1 MRISV
6 EEIEQV
12 FHRLIEK
19 IKEDKIQFL
28 DIETDYYWIITSA
41 DWDNFASEPTIAV
54 GSLIDDWDSLQKVL
68 RDECITTY
76 LDYERFASI
85 LRAISETI
93 TPSK

>member
-12 FHRLIEK
+12 FHRLIER
-19 IKEDKIQFL
+19 IKQDKIEFI
-28 DIETDYYWIITSA
+28 DIETDYYWIVMSCDWNNFTS
-41 DWDNFASEPTIAV
+41 DYPEIAV
-54 GSLIDDWDSLQKVL
+54 GSLTDDWDSLQKLL
-68 RDECITTY
+68 RNECITTY

-93 TPSK
+93 AP